1 MSVELKPISK
11 IETDLGI
18 QPDGPVQ
25 TFFTQLCAIHMDKYV
40 PFDTGALAETVVIDG
55 APTYNVSESYITYSQ
70 PYAHRI
76 YEGDDLNFK
85 PDMHP
90 LATSRWD
97 KQMVTAEMSEI
108 EDELQSFID
117 RGGIE

>member
-1 MSVELKPISK
+1 MAVELKPISQ

-18 QPDGPVQ
+18 EPNGPVQ

-40 PFDTGALAETVVIDG
+40 PFDTGALAETTVVSG
-55 APTYNVSESYITYSQ
+55 ETTTNVSASYITYSQ

-76 YEGDDLNFK
+76 YEGDEFNFQK
-85 PDMHP
+85 DKHD
-90 LATSRWD
+90 LATSHWD

-117 RGGIE
+117 RGGK

>member
-1 MSVELKPISK
+1 MAVELKPISQ
-11 IETDLGI
+11 IELDLGI
-18 QPDGPVQ
+18 EPNGPAQ

-40 PFDTGALAETVVIDG
+40 PFDTGALAETAVVDG
-55 APTYNVSESYITYSQ
+55 EPTYNVSESYITYSQ

-76 YEGDDLNFK
+76 YEGDELHFK

-90 LATSRWD
+90 LATSYWD

-108 EDELQSFID
+108 EDEMQDFID
-117 RGGIE
+117 RGGI